1 MQNDPPI
8 PDPGPAVLYSIS
20 HAALRHFD
28 AKQAAATT
36 LQLEICLRLAVT
48 PRNYLRFMS
57 WHALIKPNI
66 SPMYVTK
73 GGCSGMCQ
81 TRNAL
86 RWMVAYLSCLRVV
99 CSAFPTRA
107 LGHIVTIRCR

>member
-36 LQLEICLRLAVT
+36 LQLELCI
-48 PRNYLRFMS
+48 
-57 WHALIKPNI
+57 
-66 SPMYVTK
+66 
-73 GGCSGMCQ
+73 
-81 TRNAL
+81 
-86 RWMVAYLSCLRVV
+86 
-99 CSAFPTRA
+99 
-107 LGHIVTIRCR
+107 